1 MFSTSPTNNLSLN
14 LTHKIDT
21 KSGKSNEGQK
31 QKFLQFK
38 LGQREQSG
46 DCSFQGDISLL
57 DAALVTE
64 VITISSGDILP
75 VPQMFYC
82 VLGIYSWR
90 SEMLWIIDLENL
102 LGYPPPLIPKAN
114 QQELLV
120 MVIQFQGQSIGLV
133 VSGIDNLVEHSLEK
147 FKLPSTE
154 LFSEDLMPF
163 LQGYFTIPE
172 NEIVMLIDAAEI
184 FHFFSIKTE
193 FNYSR

>member
-1 MFSTSPTNNLSLN
+1 MFNTSPTNTLSLN
-14 LTHKIDT
+14 LSHKTDIQ
-21 KSGKSNEGQK
+21 SNEIQK

-38 LGQREQSG
+38 LGQRKQS
-46 DCSFQGDISLL
+46 DNLNFQGDISLL

-64 VITISSGDILP
+64 VITISSEDILP

-90 SEMLWIIDLENL
+90 SEMLWIVDLENL
-102 LGYPPPLIPKAN
+102 LGYPPPLIPEAN
-114 QQELLV
+114 QPELFV

-133 VSGIDNLVEHSLEK
+133 VSGIDNLVEHSIEK
-147 FKLPSTE
+147 FKPSSLE

-163 LQGYFTIPE
+163 LQGYFTTAE
-172 NEIVMLIDAAEI
+172 NKIVMLIDAEEI
-184 FHFFSIKTE
+184 FNFFSIKTE